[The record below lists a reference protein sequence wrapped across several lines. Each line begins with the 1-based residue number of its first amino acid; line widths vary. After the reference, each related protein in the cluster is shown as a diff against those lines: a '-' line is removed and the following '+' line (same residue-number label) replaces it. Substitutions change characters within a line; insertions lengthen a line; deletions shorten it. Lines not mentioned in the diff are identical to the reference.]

1 MLYRYGE
8 GRGRIPTE
16 RLLIGCPVCQE
27 PEVLKLFLRSLRR
40 LELPGVQAAYH
51 FVDDNHDPRSKALLE
66 AFQAE
71 VPNIT
76 VRRPQRQEAE
86 MQYRGHNWN
95 EHIIWK
101 VAQYKN
107 HMIERALR
115 EGFTHLFLVDS
126 DVLLHPKA
134 VRHLMDTGKE
144 IVSQVFWTR
153 WQEDAVEQPQ
163 VWIRDFYTQFDQKPG
178 EQLTQAEER
187 ARTYAFF
194 AMLRVPGLYEVGGLG
209 ACTMIRRS
217 ALEQGVSFRPVRNL
231 SFWGEDRHFCVR
243 AAARDIPLFADTVYP
258 AFHVFRPGQL
268 EGGRDFLQ
276 RTEPN

>member
-76 VRRPQRQEAE
+76 VRRPQRQERKCSTGDITGMSTSLEGGAVQE
-86 MQYRGHNWN
+86 PHDRTRPAGGIHPP
-95 EHIIWK
+95 
-101 VAQYKN
+101 VPGGLR
-107 HMIERALR
+107 RAAAP
-115 EGFTHLFLVDS
+115 EGGPAS
-126 DVLLHPKA
+126 D
-134 VRHLMDTGKE
+134 DTGKE

-217 ALEQGVSFRPVRNL
+217 ALEQ
-231 SFWGEDRHFCVR
+231 R
-243 AAARDIPLFADTVYP
+243 A
-258 AFHVFRPGQL
+258 
-268 EGGRDFLQ
+268 
-276 RTEPN
+276 